1 MGWQVAPED
10 KTLSGWQNDLYG
22 STATKSKAGK
32 WSKKFLTKLGEGEDV
47 SDYGELAGVRS
58 REANA
63 QANVGMDYMSGAN
76 ALLANSGNADDVG
89 QMNRQRDLQR
99 EKIHDQAGREEI
111 DALGNLTGTA
121 ASINESDNQF
131 RNNFEMQGKTAA
143 MNNRLQ
149 DYQSRLK
156 YTTPFWQSA
165 LLAGISGAG
174 AVAGAFT
181 HPGSGSCWIAEALFG
196 VDDARTHLLRFW
208 INQVWAR
215 RSIVGCV
222 FAYLYS
228 RFGER
233 LARVV
238 KRNRA
243 VRGLASIVFSRL
255 LKKAYAAMP
264 DIGDPQGAVSG
275 IL

>member
-1 MGWQVAPED
+1 MGWQVAPQD
-10 KTLSGWQNDLYG
+10 PTLTGWQNDVFG

-32 WSKKFLTKLGEGEDV
+32 WSKKFLTKLGEGADV

-63 QANVGMDYMSGAN
+63 QAGVGMDYLTGAN
-76 ALLANSGNADDVG
+76 ALLANSGNADDIG

-121 ASINESDNQF
+121 ASINAGENQF
-131 RNNFEMQGKTAA
+131 RNQFEQQGKIAA
-143 MNNRLQ
+143 MGNRLQ

-165 LLAGISGAG
+165 LLAGISGAS
-174 AVAGAFT
+174 AVGGAFAGR
-181 HPGSGSCWIAEALFG
+181 PPSCWIAEALFG
-196 VDDARTHLLRFW
+196 ADDPRTHLLRFW

-215 RSIVGCV
+215 ESILGCI

-243 VRGLASIVFSRL
+243 LRGLALIVFRRL

-264 DIGDPQGAVSG
+264 DNPQGAVSG
-275 IL
+275 TL